1 MSDHDPTND
10 DRRPD
15 EQAADYLEPSP
26 STGWRA
32 VYHTLDVPAPDA
44 GGVRR

>member
-1 MSDHDPTND
+1 MFDHAPD

-15 EQAADYLEPSP
+15 EQAADHLEPSP

-32 VYHTLDVPAPDA
+32 VYHTLDVPTPDA
-44 GGVRR
+44 GGVGR

>member
-1 MSDHDPTND
+1 MSDLDDHADDDRHDEQPTNH
-10 DRRPD
+10 
-15 EQAADYLEPSP
+15 LEPSP

-32 VYHTLDVPAPDA
+32 TYDVLDVPTPDA

>member
-1 MSDHDPTND
+1 MPDEPNDDDRRDEQPTND
-10 DRRPD
+10 P
-15 EQAADYLEPSP
+15 EPSP

-32 VYHTLDVPAPDA
+32 TYDALDVPTPDA

>member
-1 MSDHDPTND
+1 MLDDDPTG
-10 DRRPD
+10 DRRD
-15 EQAADYLEPSP
+15 EQLTDYLEPSP

-32 VYHTLDVPAPDA
+32 TYDVLDVETPDA

>member
-1 MSDHDPTND
+1 MFDHDHDD
-10 DRRPD
+10 DRRD
-15 EQAADYLEPSP
+15 EQLTDYLEPSP

-32 VYHTLDVPAPDA
+32 TYDVLDVETPDA